1 MQWVHHDNR
10 TNCSGLTDSEFVT
23 HCNDQ
28 DRNKPFECD
37 SCKSKSKAKPFF
49 TLPFAN
55 LDDSFCFNDNSE
67 ENILNSLEVKEF
79 IAQCES
85 IQNCVNID
93 DDDLPSSVNS
103 KYFDITQL
111 NSLKLDLPSSFGLF
125 HVNIASLN
133 KHIDD
138 LKLILSRLKF
148 KFDVIGIS
156 EHKIFKDTLPSNEIK
171 IPGYDEFIFAPTE
184 GVCGGTGFF
193 IKDNLDYVQ
202 KPELVINSPVNFES
216 LFIEVIFPKR
226 KNLIV
231 GCIYRHPSS
240 EISVKDFT
248 NLHLEPV
255 LQKISAEKKRV
266 CTHGRF

>member
-1 MQWVHHDNR
+1 MQWIHHDNR
-10 TNCSGLTDSEFVT
+10 NNCSGLTDSGFIT

-28 DRNKPFECD
+28 DRSKPFDCD
-37 SCKSKSKAKPFF
+37 SCKSKSKDKTFF

-55 LDDSFCFNDNSE
+55 LDE

-93 DDDLPSSVNS
+93 DDDLPSSINS

-111 NSLKLDLPSSFGLF
+111 NSL
-125 HVNIASLN
+125 NIASLN

-138 LKLILSRLKF
+138 LKLILSQLKF
-148 KFDVIGIS
+148 KFDVICIS

-184 GVCGGTGFF
+184 GVCGGG
-193 IKDNLDYVQ
+193 
-202 KPELVINSPVNFES
+202 SW
-216 LFIEVIFPKR
+216 LFHKR
-226 KNLIV
+226 
-231 GCIYRHPSS
+231 SS
-240 EISVKDFT
+240 
-248 NLHLEPV
+248 
-255 LQKISAEKKRV
+255 
-266 CTHGRF
+266 